1 MSFGST
7 FRKSNRTQLVRSVK
21 FSFQFTMINIW
32 THVSYHNT
40 LTALMMILYLI
51 TEQKLTWRT
60 TQIDGMKILFEL
72 SRTEQI
78 SSIQHL

>member
-32 THVSYHNT
+32 TQVSYHNT
-40 LTALMMILYLI
+40 LTALMMILYLT